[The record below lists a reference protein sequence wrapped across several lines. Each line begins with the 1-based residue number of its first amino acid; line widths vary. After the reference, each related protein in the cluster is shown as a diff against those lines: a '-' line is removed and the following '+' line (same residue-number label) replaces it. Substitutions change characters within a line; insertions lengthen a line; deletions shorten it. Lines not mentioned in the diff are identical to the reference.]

1 MKKSNVTYNL
11 PREVYS
17 FTLLSFK
24 NTKYHNISEISFT
37 EGFLKMT
44 EYSATLLPEQKMKQI
59 IMEKLKT
66 ALLLNLK
73 ISLRLR
79 CRLVKK
85 KNIGEIFIVF
95 FSLKLVNIVRCKSE
109 CFSNN
114 KTNQVNKKM
123 EVSKSFFC
131 VFIFYHKRCHYLLG
145 RTFFFGKP
153 CKRRF
158 QQSLFIG
165 LHIGTLQNPHLN
177 IVDSLVLLLLP

>member
-79 CRLVKK
+79 CRPVKK
-85 KNIGEIFIVF
+85 RILGKFLF
-95 FSLKLVNIVRCKSE
+95 FFLSLKLVNIVRCKSE
-109 CFSNN
+109 CLSNN

-123 EVSKSFFC
+123 KFLKVFFVCSSFTTRDAIISLEEPFFLANLVNEGSSKHSLL
-131 VFIFYHKRCHYLLG
+131 VYILVHYKIH
-145 RTFFFGKP
+145 T
-153 CKRRF
+153 
-158 QQSLFIG
+158 
-165 LHIGTLQNPHLN
+165 
-177 IVDSLVLLLLP
+177 

>member
-1 MKKSNVTYNL
+1 MQAC
-11 PREVYS
+11 E
-17 FTLLSFK
+17 
-24 NTKYHNISEISFT
+24 
-37 EGFLKMT
+37 
-44 EYSATLLPEQKMKQI
+44 
-59 IMEKLKT
+59 
-66 ALLLNLK
+66 
-73 ISLRLR
+73 
-79 CRLVKK
+79 K

-145 RTFFFGKP
+145 RTFFSGKP

-158 QQSLFIG
+158 QQSIFIG